1 MIYLG
6 DFYFI
11 FVSGSE
17 LTEQSLLNP
26 LQSDSTATSSLE
38 QLPVTTTTATA
49 VGDTTDNN
57 SIVESIVTDGSDAT
71 SAVVAT
77 AISSQVI
84 TTTISTTVVASD
96 SNATTITISGMELMN
111 MEFFLCENVFIFTL
125 GTCII
130 ISYFTIL
137 SVLDTNDY

>member
-38 QLPVTTTTATA
+38 QLPVTPTTTATA

-96 SNATTITISGMELMN
+96 SNATTITISGMELIN
-111 MEFFLCENVFIFTL
+111 MDL
-125 GTCII
+125 
-130 ISYFTIL
+130 
-137 SVLDTNDY
+137 